1 MGGGT
6 RSLLGRFS
14 GDTGFFSPT
23 KAKYGVDTQNR
34 LMSGVRNLFGVK
46 DTSQSKQALDFLN
59 SEDQKIIDAYNKGDK
74 TVTKLAAR
82 NAADNIVERTATVV
96 TKDKGIG
103 GLGTL
108 QALGLGL
115 GASAVLGNV
124 IGEPKSAKVDRS
136 EIYEPEKTDE
146 FAFDPNMQFT
156 RPEIVSP
163 IVRPDFSPT
172 LAAEGGVM
180 DLRQGG
186 ESEGPGTGT
195 SDDIPAMLSDGEFV
209 MTAKAVRGAGGGD
222 RREGAKKMYEAMDR
236 LEAQA

>member
-1 MGGGT
+1 MQSDLTSALGGIFGGKDK
-6 RSLLGRFS
+6 SVVS
-14 GDTGFFSPT
+14 DTIFNDAIDRGVSPD
-23 KAKYGVDTQNR
+23 KAYE
-34 LMSGVRNLFGVK
+34 L
-46 DTSQSKQALDFLN
+46 AL
-59 SEDQKIIDAYNKGDK
+59 K
-74 TVTKLAAR
+74 
-82 NAADNIVERTATVV
+82 AT
-96 TKDKGIG
+96 TGKGIG

-115 GASAVLGNV
+115 GATALLGGA
-124 IGEPKSAKVDRS
+124 IGKPKDAAVDRS
-136 EIYEPEKTDE
+136 KIYEPEKTDE

-195 SDDIPAMLSDGEFV
+195 SDDIPAMLSEGEFV